1 MSAFLSVI
9 TSARMEKT
17 QCIKQKRHI
26 QSEQM
31 QIQRELHSPSMLKM
45 LQNIQFG
52 KNLSSADFEQL
63 GIETTE
69 WRDSG
74 EALPGFEEFGNAQE
88 CVAKDQAMLQKE
100 AENKLNEMIS
110 EYQMQDAIDQSEI
123 DALDLEITACDEQIK
138 DAKQQAQEETRE
150 MYGSGK

>member
-9 TSARMEKT
+9 TSARMEKA

-31 QIQRELHSPSMLKM
+31 QIQRKLHDSNIMKM
-45 LQNIQFG
+45 FHNIQFG
-52 KNLSSADFEQL
+52 KNLSEAELEQL
-63 GIETTE
+63 DIKTTE
-69 WRDSG
+69 PING
-74 EALPGFEEFGNAQE
+74 CEEYVEKSQE
-88 CVAKDQAMLQKE
+88 QLQKE
-100 AENKLNEMIS
+100 AENKLEEMIS
-110 EYQMQDAIDQSEI
+110 NYQMQDAIDQSEI

-138 DAKQQAQEETRE
+138 DAKQQAQEATRE

>member
-9 TSARMEKT
+9 TNARMEKA
-17 QCIKQKRHI
+17 QCMKQKKHV
-26 QSEQM
+26 QSEQR
-31 QIQRELHSPSMLKM
+31 QVQRELHSPSMLKM
-45 LQNIQFG
+45 MHNIQCG
-52 KNLSSADFEQL
+52 NNLSSADLSKL

-74 EALPGFEEFGNAQE
+74 EPLPGFEEFGNAQE
-88 CVAKDQAMLQKE
+88 CVEKDQATLQKE
-100 AENKLNEMIS
+100 AEIKLNEMIS
-110 EYQMQDAIDQSEI
+110 DLQMEDAVDQSEI

-138 DAKQQAQEETRE
+138 EAKQQAQEATRE

>member
-9 TSARMEKT
+9 TSARMEKA

-31 QIQRELHSPSMLKM
+31 QIQRKLHDSNIMKM
-45 LQNIQFG
+45 FHNIQFG
-52 KNLSSADFEQL
+52 KNLSEAELKQL
-63 GIETTE
+63 DIETTE
-69 WRDSG
+69 PINFIG
-74 EALPGFEEFGNAQE
+74 YEGCEEYVEKSQE
-88 CVAKDQAMLQKE
+88 QLQKE

-110 EYQMQDAIDQSEI
+110 NYQMQDAIDQSEI

-138 DAKQQAQEETRE
+138 DAKQQAQEATRE